1 MVKLIAGK
9 TVYVLVCLGA
19 AVLLVVAGYAH
30 KVVGQTT
37 ALGRGIP
44 ISDSPTV
51 GAMTVLVMGLESRTN
66 YEGQTLP
73 NGLLTAMHAG
83 NASAVSAGQV
93 GSQDT
98 NTLIL
103 IHIFAGGQKAVGF
116 SIPRDDLVK
125 YPHAYDGQSEGKID
139 GAYAYAYVQYL
150 SQHQGK
156 ESGAPLYLHANQAG
170 QAATVATVQSVTG
183 QHIDHFVEVN
193 LAGFY
198 YLAAA
203 FGGIEVCLKPAPAE
217 GGFPAGANLTDTD
230 TLVYPPTDN
239 SGFNAYKDGYDKK
252 KGGAQYLHL
261 PAAQSL
267 AFVRSR
273 DTLPG
278 VDLGRTKRQ
287 QATIDYVIYEL
298 RHEGAFADLGK
309 LNSLLGTAS
318 QYLITDSTF
327 DLLDFATDMR
337 ALDGQNLSFQTLPY
351 TPKNNVAVPGYPGLQ
366 DVNIVDLPAI
376 KALVRAAF
384 NPPPDNGV
392 QTGNGPTISPSAA
405 GAGPDGARSPG
416 TGTSGPSSPATA
428 TQEARASES
437 QAAGGRPSAGAT
449 ATPAPAVSGGP
460 AGASGTPTSTSGAGS
475 SGTGG
480 TVSVAPNARYGIPC
494 VY

>member
-9 TVYVLVCLGA
+9 AVYVVVCLAA
-19 AVLLVVAGYAH
+19 AVLLVMAGYAH

-37 ALGRGIP
+37 AIGQGIP
-44 ISDSPTV
+44 ISNSPTV
-51 GAMTVLVMGLESRTN
+51 GAMNVLVMGLESRTN

-73 NGLLTAMHAG
+73 NSLLTAMHAG
-83 NASAVSAGQV
+83 NASSVSAGQV

-116 SIPRDDLVK
+116 SIPRDDLVT
-125 YPHAYDGQSEGKID
+125 YPHTYDGESEGKID

-156 ESGAPLYLHANQAG
+156 ESGSTLYLHANQAG
-170 QAATVATVQSVTG
+170 QAATIATVQSVTG
-183 QHIDHFVEVN
+183 QHVDHFVEVN

-203 FGGIEVCLKPAPAE
+203 FHGIEVCLKPAPSQ

-239 SGFNAYKDGYDKK
+239 SGFNAYKDGYNKA

-267 AFVRSR
+267 AFIRSR

-298 RHEGAFADLGK
+298 KHEGAFADLGK
-309 LNSLLGTAS
+309 LNALLDSAS
-318 QYLITDSTF
+318 QYLITDPYW
-327 DLLDFATDMR
+327 DLLDFTTDMR

-351 TPKNNVAVPGYPGLQ
+351 TPKNGVYVPGYPGLQ
-366 DVNIVDLPAI
+366 DVNIIDLSAI
-376 KALVRAAF
+376 KALVGAAF
-384 NPPPDNGV
+384 NPPPDNG
-392 QTGNGPTISPSAA
+392 
-405 GAGPDGARSPG
+405 ARSTTEPSVNGTASPG
-416 TGTSGPSSPATA
+416 PGESPITQASAVPAISTGGAATTS
-428 TQEARASES
+428 
-437 QAAGGRPSAGAT
+437 
-449 ATPAPAVSGGP
+449 ATPAPTV
-460 AGASGTPTSTSGAGS
+460 TSGAGS

-480 TVSVAPNARYGIPC
+480 TVTVTPGARYGIPC